1 MRNEKNI
8 YPMIKLMSNIDDTIP
23 TIQQNPE
30 NCGPQEAHVVKDIQL
45 LRNKISNYLKTL
57 CAQRVPTVV
66 FLNGMT
72 ANSTPV
78 VIVSNPYDAD
88 ICVNMVSKP
97 YNTSGYKYPIRV
109 VNQISEATHVF
120 QLVPKGTTGATKIYL
135 YGIQKKNSKT
145 LAVKYADN
153 YYKVF
158 VKY

>member
-1 MRNEKNI
+1 MKTLIIFTTTLFLNI
-8 YPMIKLMSNIDDTIP
+8 
-23 TIQQNPE
+23 
-30 NCGPQEAHVVKDIQL
+30 
-45 LRNKISNYLKTL
+45 L

-78 VIVSNPYDAD
+78 VIVTNPYDAD

-135 YGIQKKNSKT
+135 YGIQEKNKKS
-145 LAVKYADN
+145 LAIKYADN